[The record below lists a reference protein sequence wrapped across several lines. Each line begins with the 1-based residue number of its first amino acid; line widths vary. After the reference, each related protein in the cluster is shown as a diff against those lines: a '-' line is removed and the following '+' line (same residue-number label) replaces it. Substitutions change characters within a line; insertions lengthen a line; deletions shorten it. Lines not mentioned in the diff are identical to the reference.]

1 MTIPSNFGAKPININ
16 WDVVRGDTSELRIE
30 FFNFDEVTRIN
41 TTGWVFS
48 STTYDSR
55 GDVLDRLTTTPGSGY
70 VDIIASSETTSLWGS
85 GFESVVGELAFDL
98 QVTINGTRV
107 WTPILGNIR
116 VFGDVTSGSL

>member
-30 FFNFDEVTRIN
+30 FFNFDEVTPID
-41 TTGWVFS
+41 TDDWVFS

-70 VDIIASSETTSLWGS
+70 VDIIASSETTALWGS

>member
-30 FFNFDEVTRIN
+30 FFDFDEVTPID
-41 TTGWVFS
+41 TDGWVFS
-48 STTYDSR
+48 STTYDFR
-55 GDVLDRLTTTPGSGY
+55 GDILDRLTTTAGEGY
-70 VDIIASSETTSLWGS
+70 VDIIANSATTALWGS

-98 QVTINGTRV
+98 EVTIDGTRV

-116 VFGDVTSGSL
+116 VFGDVTGGSL